1 MKERVCGKEMRV
13 GINYYL
19 MMKSGKEHTLK
30 ITDAYTLESDILTVM
45 PVGSC
50 DVGEHWGQRSYSVIG
65 GVCKQLPVTSI

>member
-1 MKERVCGKEMRV
+1 MKERVC
-13 GINYYL
+13 
-19 MMKSGKEHTLK
+19 GKEHTLK